1 MLDSDGN
8 QVGGWSNLTRKM
20 KTINLYP
27 NEKLLIIFDRVLLYH
42 FRKKVY
48 YEYKKLSKR
57 FPKQV
62 YYFSPLC
69 FEELILYYFN
79 DIPPTSLIS
88 RLNDCLEDDK
98 PYVKFNYNVDLN
110 NFMCCDLCLDYVN
123 KTPEKLIS
131 DYCSSVCNSNGITLN
146 KSYYDGPIELNKC
159 LLYLQSI
166 INFII
171 TGEHVISKINRPIIC
186 GGDS

>member
-1 MLDSDGN
+1 
-8 QVGGWSNLTRKM
+8 
-20 KTINLYP
+20 
-27 NEKLLIIFDRVLLYH
+27 
-42 FRKKVY
+42 
-48 YEYKKLSKR
+48 
-57 FPKQV
+57 
-62 YYFSPLC
+62 
-69 FEELILYYFN
+69 
-79 DIPPTSLIS
+79 
-88 RLNDCLEDDK
+88 
-98 PYVKFNYNVDLN
+98 
-110 NFMCCDLCLDYVN
+110 MCCDLSLDYVN

-159 LLYLQSI
+159 LFYLQSI